1 MDSSNVISNVP
12 LEETVQEPVMT
23 KRICGFWIRGLALFI
38 DSLMI
43 GFVGYVIGFI
53 FFDCLAGLGA
63 GARLV
68 GFLICLTY
76 FGICN
81 SSLARG
87 QTLGKMITKIRVV
100 NRNGETISL
109 PLSLLRFTVLGAPF
123 FLNNLLLPP
132 DSANSFI
139 YFLLGVIIFGGGGSI
154 IYLYIF
160 NTSTR
165 QSFHDLIAGTY
176 VVHSPDSGSV
186 EPRPFW
192 NGHYI
197 VIAVIFLITFIVPI
211 LLIESFLKNEPLVSL
226 IPLQKKIVETGDFY
240 SASVNAG
247 EMQALS
253 WKSSQNQPP
262 ALKMKYLNVVAYINK
277 RPNDYKAK
285 VLEVAYTVKNSY
297 PYFSEQNS
305 VCITVAYGY
314 DMGISRIFRSYSGR
328 YSPSQWMNMLR
339 GGNGSP

>member
-1 MDSSNVISNVP
+1 M
-12 LEETVQEPVMT
+12 
-23 KRICGFWIRGLALFI
+23 
-38 DSLMI
+38 
-43 GFVGYVIGFI
+43 
-53 FFDCLAGLGA
+53 
-63 GARLV
+63 
-68 GFLICLTY
+68 
-76 FGICN
+76 
-81 SSLARG
+81 
-87 QTLGKMITKIRVV
+87 
-100 NRNGETISL
+100 
-109 PLSLLRFTVLGAPF
+109 
-123 FLNNLLLPP
+123 
-132 DSANSFI
+132 
-139 YFLLGVIIFGGGGSI
+139 
-154 IYLYIF
+154 
-160 NTSTR
+160 
-165 QSFHDLIAGTY
+165 
-176 VVHSPDSGSV
+176 
-186 EPRPFW
+186 
-192 NGHYI
+192 
-197 VIAVIFLITFIVPI
+197 
-211 LLIESFLKNEPLVSL
+211 SL